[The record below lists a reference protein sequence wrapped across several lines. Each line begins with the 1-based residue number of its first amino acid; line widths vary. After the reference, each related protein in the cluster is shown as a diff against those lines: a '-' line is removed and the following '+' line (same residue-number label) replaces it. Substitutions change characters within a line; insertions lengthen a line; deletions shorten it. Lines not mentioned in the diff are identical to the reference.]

1 MRRSARGRLVVTL
14 AAIPVLPALPALLH
28 LLRMNPDDFR
38 RHGHQ
43 LVDWM
48 ADYMRDVGA
57 LPVTPAV
64 RPGDVLRQ
72 LPSSPPENGEPF
84 DTLLQDFTRVIVP
97 GMTHWNHPGWFAYF
111 PANNSPPSVLAEMLT
126 ATLGAQCMSWA
137 TSPAATEL
145 EQVTMEWL
153 RQMLGL
159 PKDFTGVIQ
168 DTASTATLVALLS
181 ARERATDHAASVTG
195 LAGSGA
201 RLTVYASSEAHSSI
215 DKGVKLA
222 GYGLEQLRR
231 VPVDQAY
238 ALMPEELDRMIA
250 ADRKAG
256 FVPACV
262 VATVGTTSSAAI
274 DPLPRIAE
282 VCRRH
287 AVWLHVDAAYA
298 GTAAIVPELRHLFD
312 GVEQAD
318 SFVFNPH
325 KWMLVNFDCS
335 AYFVRDRETLLR
347 TFQVTPEYLRTAD
360 DSEVVNFRDWGIQL
374 GRRFRA
380 LKLWFVIRS
389 YGVEG
394 LRGMIRKHVELAR
407 GLAGRIEAEPGF
419 ELMAPVRFGLVCF
432 RCRPEG
438 YDKNDASLDELNR
451 RVLARVNATRRVHLT
466 HTRLEGRYVIRVAIG
481 QRQTERAHVE
491 ELWRLIQEAA
501 SKVTSELS
509 SRT

>member
-1 MRRSARGRLVVTL
+1 MQ
-14 AAIPVLPALPALLH
+14 
-28 LLRMNPDDFR
+28 PDEFR
-38 RHGHQ
+38 RHGHD

-48 ADYMRDVGA
+48 ADYMRDVGE
-57 LPVTPAV
+57 LPVTPSV
-64 RPGDVLRQ
+64 RPGDIVRQ
-72 LPSSPPENGEPF
+72 LPSAPPEAGEPF
-84 DTLLQDFTRVIVP
+84 ERLFQDFTDIIVP

-111 PANNSPPSVLAEMLT
+111 PGNNSPASVLAEMLT
-126 ATLGAQCMSWA
+126 ATIGAQCMSWA

-145 EQVTMEWL
+145 EQLTMEWL

-159 PKDFTGVIQ
+159 PEGFTGVIQ

-181 ARERATDHAASVTG
+181 ARERATQQAAGRTG
-195 LAGSGA
+195 LAGGGA

-231 VPVDQAY
+231 VPVDQVY
-238 ALMPEELDRMIA
+238 ALMPDALDQMIA
-250 ADRKAG
+250 ADRQAG

-262 VATVGTTSSAAI
+262 VATVGTTSSTAI

-298 GTAAIVPELRHLFD
+298 GTAAIVPELRYLFN
-312 GVEQAD
+312 GIAQAD

-335 AYFVRDRETLLR
+335 AYFVRDRDALLQ
-347 TFQVTPEYLRTAD
+347 TFTVTPEYLRTPQ
-360 DSEVVNFRDWGIQL
+360 DSEVVNYRDWGIQL

-389 YGVEG
+389 YGLEG
-394 LRGMIRKHVELAR
+394 LRKLVRKHVELAR
-407 GLAGRIEAEPGF
+407 DLAGWIKAAPGF
-419 ELMAPVRFGLVCF
+419 ELMAPVPLGLVCF
-432 RCRPEG
+432 RYHPPEIG
-438 YDKNDASLDELNR
+438 VADDPRLDDLNAGL
-451 RVLARVNATRRVHLT
+451 LARVNATGRVHLT
-466 HTRLEGRYVIRVAIG
+466 HTRLGGRYVIRVVVG
-481 QRQTERAHVE
+481 QRQTERTHVE
-491 ELWRLIQEAA
+491 ELWRLIQAGLKA
-501 SKVTSELS
+501 LPTPTAP
-509 SRT
+509 R